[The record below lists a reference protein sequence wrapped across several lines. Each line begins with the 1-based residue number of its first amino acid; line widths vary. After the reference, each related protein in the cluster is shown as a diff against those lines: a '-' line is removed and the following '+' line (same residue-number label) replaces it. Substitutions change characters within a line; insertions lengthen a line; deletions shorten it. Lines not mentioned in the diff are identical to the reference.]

1 MAPHQPHLALLHRT
15 AEEHGLAQG
24 RSQRWVGKILPLLP
38 GSLSGLS
45 CSGGDSSLPPARRT
59 FPPEQPSGS
68 QLGPATSLGSRE
80 YETHQVCAGQ
90 GPAWGGEPPGAC
102 GTAPSTAPL
111 WEHCGRTAAVTGSP
125 RSRTTGKSQVK
136 YHFPMPAESQVSLA
150 AAVAMTGRDRWGCT
164 AHPAPWETASPGA
177 SAALPGN
184 PGPLVHPCASPH
196 ETIK

>member
-45 CSGGDSSLPPARRT
+45 CSGGDSSLAPARRT

-90 GPAWGGEPPGAC
+90 GPAWGG
-102 GTAPSTAPL
+102 
-111 WEHCGRTAAVTGSP
+111 SP
-125 RSRTTGKSQVK
+125 RVPVGRPRARPRFGSTVAGRQL
-136 YHFPMPAESQVSLA
+136 SLA
-150 AAVAMTGRDRWGCT
+150 HR
-164 AHPAPWETASPGA
+164 GA
-177 SAALPGN
+177 GPLGN
-184 PGPLVHPCASPH
+184 PRLNTISRCLRSPRFPWQRQWQ
-196 ETIK
+196 